1 MSEMTTESDNLGIN
15 YDHTW
20 ARSPWATRVRI
31 VLMELILKPVNRFF
45 APAKVTGLHHLNGL
59 AGPVIFVA
67 NHSSHADTSTVL
79 TRIPKRFAHHAV
91 IAAAADYFFDKK
103 LKADFFSL
111 TLNAIPVERV
121 KIDRRSAAVTQQLV
135 EAGWNLIIFPEGG
148 RTPDGNLQA
157 FKPGAAFLAVRTH
170 APVVPMYLDGTREIL
185 AKSVPGQPKHHLVKR
200 HQVTI
205 AIGAPIY
212 ALEGENARRMAPRI
226 EDAVIA
232 LSNGKAHRPAPE
244 PKTQD

>member
-121 KIDRRSAAVTQQLV
+121 KIDRRSAAVTAEKDLLALAISFCKENTMHSLQCFNN
-135 EAGWNLIIFPEGG
+135 AIFLELMC
-148 RTPDGNLQA
+148 RA
-157 FKPGAAFLAVRTH
+157 R
-170 APVVPMYLDGTREIL
+170 
-185 AKSVPGQPKHHLVKR
+185 VPG
-200 HQVTI
+200 
-205 AIGAPIY
+205 
-212 ALEGENARRMAPRI
+212 
-226 EDAVIA
+226 VIA
-232 LSNGKAHRPAPE
+232 SSDRASHASQQRTQPARGHCQQFNAISIATTTIMHRHRHRHTTVLPP
-244 PKTQD
+244 